1 MQLDISFIWT
11 ALQSILPALPMTFLI
26 AFVPLLLGSIIGIIV
41 ALVRLSD
48 WKISK
53 AILNFYVSFYRGTPV
68 ILHIF
73 LIYFGMPII
82 AEEWFDISLNGWPIV
97 IFVIIALTLNA
108 GAFLSEIIRSGIMS
122 VTTQQID
129 AAISLGMTTFQVYRR
144 IILPQAFVVV
154 IPNLTNIIISF
165 LHASSIAF
173 LVSVKEIT
181 GAANIIASSNLK
193 YLESFIAVGIV
204 YWTVT
209 IFIELLANQLEKK
222 LTAHLRQGVVQTL

>member
-1 MQLDISFIWT
+1 MQLDLSFILT

-26 AFVPLLLGSIIGIIV
+26 AFVPLLLGLLIGIVV

-53 AILNFYVSFYRGTPV
+53 VILNVYVSFYRGTPV

-73 LIYFGMPII
+73 LIYFGMPLI

-122 VTTQQID
+122 ITNHQID
-129 AAISLGMTTFQVYRR
+129 AALSLGMTTFQMYRR
-144 IILPQAFVVV
+144 IILPQAFVAA
-154 IPNLTNIIISF
+154 IPNLTNILIAF
-165 LHASSIAF
+165 LHSSSIAF

-204 YWTVT
+204 YWVVT
-209 IFIELLANQLEKK
+209 ILIEVLANQIEKN
-222 LTAHLRQGVVQTL
+222 

>member
-1 MQLDISFIWT
+1 MQLDLSFILT

-41 ALVRLSD
+41 ALVRLSG

-53 AILNFYVSFYRGTPV
+53 ALLNFYVSFYRGTPV

-82 AEEWFDISLNGWPIV
+82 SDEWFDISLNGWPIV

-122 VTTQQID
+122 VTNHQID
-129 AAISLGMTTFQVYRR
+129 AAISLGMTTFQVYWR

-154 IPNLTNIIISF
+154 IPNLTNIIIAF

-204 YWTVT
+204 YWVIT
-209 IFIELLANQLEKK
+209 ILIEVLANQLEKK
-222 LTAHLRQGVVQTL
+222 LTAHVRQGVVQAL

>member
-1 MQLDISFIWT
+1 MQLDLSFILT

-26 AFVPLLLGSIIGIIV
+26 AFVPLLLGLLIGIVV

-53 AILNFYVSFYRGTPV
+53 VILNVYVSFYRGTPV

-73 LIYFGMPII
+73 LIYFGMPLI

-122 VTTQQID
+122 VTNHQID
-129 AAISLGMTTFQVYRR
+129 AALSLGMTTFQMYRR
-144 IILPQAFVVV
+144 IILPQAFVAA
-154 IPNLTNIIISF
+154 IPNLTNILIAF
-165 LHASSIAF
+165 LHSSSIAF

-204 YWTVT
+204 YWVVT
-209 IFIELLANQLEKK
+209 ILIEVLANQLEKK
-222 LTAHLRQGVVQTL
+222 LTAHLRQGVVQAL

>member
-1 MQLDISFIWT
+1 MQLDLSFILT

-26 AFVPLLLGSIIGIIV
+26 AFVPLLLGLLIGIVV

-53 AILNFYVSFYRGTPV
+53 VILNIYVSFYRGTPV

-73 LIYFGMPII
+73 LIYFGMPLI

-122 VTTQQID
+122 VTIHQID
-129 AAISLGMTTFQVYRR
+129 AALSLGMTTFQMYRR
-144 IILPQAFVVV
+144 IILPQAFVAA
-154 IPNLTNIIISF
+154 IPNLTNILIAF
-165 LHASSIAF
+165 LHSSSIAF

-204 YWTVT
+204 YWVVT
-209 IFIELLANQLEKK
+209 ILIEVLANQIEKK
-222 LTAHLRQGVVQTL
+222 LTAHLRQGVVQS

>member
-1 MQLDISFIWT
+1 MQLDLSFILT

-26 AFVPLLLGSIIGIIV
+26 AFVPLLLGLLIGIVV

-53 AILNFYVSFYRGTPV
+53 VILNVYVSFYRGTPV

-73 LIYFGMPII
+73 LIYFGMPLI

-122 VTTQQID
+122 ITNHQID
-129 AAISLGMTTFQVYRR
+129 AALSLGMTTFQMYRR
-144 IILPQAFVVV
+144 IILPQAFVAA
-154 IPNLTNIIISF
+154 IPNLTNILIAF
-165 LHASSIAF
+165 LHSSSIAF

-204 YWTVT
+204 YWVVT
-209 IFIELLANQLEKK
+209 ILIEVLANQIEKK
-222 LTAHLRQGVVQTL
+222 LTAHLRQGVVQA

>member
-1 MQLDISFIWT
+1 MQLDLSFILT

-26 AFVPLLLGSIIGIIV
+26 AFVPLLLGLLIGIVV

-53 AILNFYVSFYRGTPV
+53 VILNIYVSFYRGTPV

-73 LIYFGMPII
+73 LIYFGMPLI

-122 VTTQQID
+122 VTNHQID
-129 AAISLGMTTFQVYRR
+129 AALSLGMTTFQMYRR
-144 IILPQAFVVV
+144 IILPQAFVAA
-154 IPNLTNIIISF
+154 IPNLTNILIAF
-165 LHASSIAF
+165 LHSSSIAF

-204 YWTVT
+204 YWVVT
-209 IFIELLANQLEKK
+209 ILIEVLANQLEKK
-222 LTAHLRQGVVQTL
+222 LTAHLRQGVVQA

>member
-1 MQLDISFIWT
+1 MQLDLSFILT

-26 AFVPLLLGSIIGIIV
+26 AFVPLLLGLLIGIVV

-53 AILNFYVSFYRGTPV
+53 VILNIYVSFYRGTPV

-73 LIYFGMPII
+73 LIYFGMPLI

-122 VTTQQID
+122 VTNHQID
-129 AAISLGMTTFQVYRR
+129 AALSLGMTTFQMYRR
-144 IILPQAFVVV
+144 IILPQAFVAA
-154 IPNLTNIIISF
+154 IPNLTNILIAF
-165 LHASSIAF
+165 LHSSSIAF

-204 YWTVT
+204 YWVVT
-209 IFIELLANQLEKK
+209 ILIEVLANQIEKK
-222 LTAHLRQGVVQTL
+222 LTAHLRQGVVQA

>member
-1 MQLDISFIWT
+1 MQLDLSFILT

-26 AFVPLLLGSIIGIIV
+26 AFVPLLLGLLIGIVV

-53 AILNFYVSFYRGTPV
+53 VILNVYVSFYRGTPV

-73 LIYFGMPII
+73 LIYFGMPLI

-122 VTTQQID
+122 VTNHQID
-129 AAISLGMTTFQVYRR
+129 AALSLGMTTFQMYRR
-144 IILPQAFVVV
+144 IILPQAFVAA
-154 IPNLTNIIISF
+154 IPNLTNIIIAF
-165 LHASSIAF
+165 LHSSSIAF

-204 YWTVT
+204 YWVVT
-209 IFIELLANQLEKK
+209 ILIEVLANQLEKK
-222 LTAHLRQGVVQTL
+222 LTVHLRQGVVQA

>member
-1 MQLDISFIWT
+1 MQLDLSFILT

-26 AFVPLLLGSIIGIIV
+26 AFVPLVLGLLIGIVV
-41 ALVRLSD
+41 ALVRLSG

-53 AILNFYVSFYRGTPV
+53 VILNVYVSFYRGTPV

-73 LIYFGMPII
+73 LIYFGMPLI

-122 VTTQQID
+122 VTNHQID
-129 AAISLGMTTFQVYRR
+129 AALSLGMTTFQMYCR
-144 IILPQAFVVV
+144 IILPQAFVAA
-154 IPNLTNIIISF
+154 IPNLTNILIAF
-165 LHASSIAF
+165 LHSSSIAF

-181 GAANIIASSNLK
+181 AAANIIASSNLK

-204 YWTVT
+204 YWVVT
-209 IFIELLANQLEKK
+209 ILIEVLANQLEKK
-222 LTAHLRQGVVQTL
+222 LTAHLRQGVVQA

>member
-1 MQLDISFIWT
+1 MQLDLSFILT

-26 AFVPLLLGSIIGIIV
+26 AFVPLLLGLLIGIVV

-53 AILNFYVSFYRGTPV
+53 VILNVYVSFYRGTPV

-73 LIYFGMPII
+73 LIYFGMPLI

-122 VTTQQID
+122 VTNHQID
-129 AAISLGMTTFQVYRR
+129 AALSLGMTTFQMYRR
-144 IILPQAFVVV
+144 IILPQAFVAA
-154 IPNLTNIIISF
+154 IPNLTNILIAF
-165 LHASSIAF
+165 LHSSSIAF

-204 YWTVT
+204 YWVVT
-209 IFIELLANQLEKK
+209 ILIEVLANQLEKK
-222 LTAHLRQGVVQTL
+222 LTVHLRQGVVQA

>member
-1 MQLDISFIWT
+1 MQLDLSFILT

-26 AFVPLLLGSIIGIIV
+26 AFVPLLLGLLIGIVV

-53 AILNFYVSFYRGTPV
+53 VILNVYVSFYRGTPV

-73 LIYFGMPII
+73 LIYFGMPLI

-122 VTTQQID
+122 VTNHQID
-129 AAISLGMTTFQVYRR
+129 AALSLGMTTFQMYRR
-144 IILPQAFVVV
+144 IILPQAFVAA
-154 IPNLTNIIISF
+154 IPNLTNILIAF
-165 LHASSIAF
+165 LHSSSIAF

-204 YWTVT
+204 YWVVT
-209 IFIELLANQLEKK
+209 ILIEVLANQLEKK
-222 LTAHLRQGVVQTL
+222 LTAHLRQGVV

>member
-1 MQLDISFIWT
+1 MQLDLSFILT

-26 AFVPLLLGSIIGIIV
+26 AFVPLLLGLLIGIVV

-53 AILNFYVSFYRGTPV
+53 VILNVYVSFYRGTPV

-73 LIYFGMPII
+73 LIYFGMPLI

-122 VTTQQID
+122 VTNHQID
-129 AAISLGMTTFQVYRR
+129 AALSLGMTTFQMYRR
-144 IILPQAFVVV
+144 IILPQAFVAA
-154 IPNLTNIIISF
+154 IPNLTNIIIAF
-165 LHASSIAF
+165 LHSSSIAF

-204 YWTVT
+204 YWVVT
-209 IFIELLANQLEKK
+209 ILIEVLANQLEKK
-222 LTAHLRQGVVQTL
+222 LTAHLRQGVVQAL